1 MSEEKTRLFVKNAY
15 LIKNH
20 TVKIKHSKYRNTGLI
35 YELLVRQITADVLAN
50 TDSPAV
56 KILKEFYAPK
66 SPLASEYRLYDLA
79 MKCTGLSR
87 EKAEATLQVITETS
101 RKLNQQV
108 LRRRKYELIE
118 RIGQHYSLE
127 KFFSMQVRDYK
138 PLAALYC
145 LLEAQNSPE
154 MVDPD
159 FLVQNRV
166 TLLEHIT
173 SKKTTKEVAKSSLV
187 EEYSKFDKDLRLLT
201 YKLML
206 TKFNARYDNLLP
218 EQKNV
223 LREFI
228 LSVES
233 RQHLR
238 TFLNQETT
246 KIRKILEEGKIRVSD
261 DITRIKLDEVI
272 KLLRPLDNKEKV
284 SDSHLI
290 RVMQCYD
297 LIEEIKK

>member
-1 MSEEKTRLFVKNAY
+1 M
-15 LIKNH
+15 
-20 TVKIKHSKYRNTGLI
+20 KIKHSKYRNTGLI

-284 SDSHLI
+284 NDSHLI